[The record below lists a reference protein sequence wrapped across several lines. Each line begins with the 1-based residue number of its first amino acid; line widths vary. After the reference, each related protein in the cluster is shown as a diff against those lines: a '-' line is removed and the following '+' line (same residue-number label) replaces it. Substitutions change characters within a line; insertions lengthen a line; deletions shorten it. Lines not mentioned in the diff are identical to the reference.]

1 MSVRGSGYNYRMA
14 HPFDE
19 DPVRRRKRSDAALNR
34 GRIIEVAQQVLSGNE
49 RASMAEIA
57 GVAKLGRGTLYRHFP
72 TRAALLDAVRAQARE
87 DREANQD
94 DHLRPP
100 GELAGGATPLSI
112 TDVLAKVPPHQ
123 LGEQIVAEAQRIA
136 GVTAAALYLVDLDGS
151 LLLRLAGPRTFPER
165 IRVPLAVG
173 PEIPRIGI
181 EPLRARVEEK
191 LPGAVLAPLYL
202 RGSAIGVI
210 LALGEADDR
219 LRDLAAEAAGAISL
233 AERYT
238 DTIDNVRRDHPP
250 SPAAEVQQ
258 NLLPPRV
265 MRIAGAQLAGNVLP
279 GYDIGGDWFDYA
291 ENDACAWLG
300 IADVAGIGPRAGAL
314 SSVLLGAFRAARH
327 GDRDLPGA
335 ALLMHEVM
343 LEIGLADATAAA
355 IIGSWNAP
363 SSTLR
368 WLSFG
373 PVRPVLL
380 PADGGGELALGE
392 SLPLLGDAVLKL
404 PDDAMS
410 RQLDAG
416 DRVLFASD
424 GVTEAT
430 GEDGA
435 PFGLAA
441 VASAARSAA
450 SNSAAA
456 TVRAVEDAARAH
468 VGTRFLDDATVVCL
482 AC

>member
-1 MSVRGSGYNYRMA
+1 MEHA
-14 HPFDE
+14 FDE
-19 DPVRRRKRSDAALNR
+19 DPVRRRQRSDAALNR
-34 GRIIEVAQQVLSGNE
+34 SRILEFARRVLAEDEN
-49 RASMAEIA
+49 ASMAGIA
-57 GVAKLGRGTLYRHFP
+57 SAAKLGRGTLYRHFP

-151 LLLRLAGPRTFPER
+151 LLMRMAGPRTFPER

-181 EPLRARVEEK
+181 EPLQARVEEK

-210 LALGEADDR
+210 LALGEADER

-233 AERYT
+233 AERFT
-238 DTIDNVRRDHPP
+238 DAIDKVRRTHPP

-327 GDRDLPGA
+327 DERDLPGVA
-335 ALLMHEVM
+335 RLMHEVM
-343 LEIGLADATAAA
+343 VEIGLADATAAA

-363 SSTLR
+363 TSTLR

-373 PVRPVLL
+373 PVRPLLL
-380 PADGGGELALGE
+380 PADGGSELVLGR
-392 SLPLLGDAVLKL
+392 SLSLLGDHALEL
-404 PDDAMS
+404 PSDANS
-410 RQLDAG
+410 RQLTAG
-416 DRVLFASD
+416 DRVVFASD
-424 GVTEAT
+424 GVVDAA

-441 VASAARSAA
+441 LAAAARAA
-450 SNSAAA
+450 APDSAAA

-468 VGTRFLDDATVVCL
+468 VGERFLDDATVVCL
-482 AC
+482 TC